1 MDLIGLPDDMTQ
13 DEKDAIVEYRQNGC
27 PGLVKIDSE
36 KVTQWFELYVS
47 GKTYAEIAEISHF
60 NKNIILY
67 VAHRG
72 KWNDKKMSKINDI
85 ASSLW
90 NKTCNSKIEGA
101 NTVATFMSAMNRYYI
116 NKLNKYL
123 ATNDDAI
130 IENLDTNLLGK
141 YHKTIEMLEKLIASG
156 NPASIPLPPNESP
169 SVNINING
177 PTEIVDGSNSIDI
190 NQLDKKPSSGEILK
204 ALLALKNSK

>member
-1 MDLIGLPDDMTQ
+1 MDLVNLPDDMTKE
-13 DEKDAIVEYRQNGC
+13 EKEAIAEYRSNGC
-27 PGLVKIDSE
+27 PGLVKIDAD
-36 KVTQWFELYVS
+36 KVTQWFDLYMS
-47 GKTYAEIAEISHF
+47 GKTYGEISEISHF
-60 NKNIILY
+60 HKNIILY

-72 KWNDKKMSKINDI
+72 RWHDKRMNKYNDLS
-85 ASSLW
+85 ASLY
-90 NKTCNSKIEGA
+90 NKTCSSKIEGA

-123 ATNDDAI
+123 ATNDDTI

-141 YHKTIEMLEKLIASG
+141 YHKTIEMLEKLIATG
-156 NPASIPLPPNESP
+156 NTSSIPLPPNESP

-177 PTEIVDGSNSIDI
+177 PTEIVDGSNTIDI
-190 NQLDKKPSSGEILK
+190 NQKPSSGEILK